1 MKGETEQSI
10 PPSCSVSLAEV
21 CACAALENGEIAAD
35 VQSLAMEIAEKL
47 ANDDSL
53 QKQTNLRRSI
63 TIRSK
68 IRRLWQLM
76 VVESRETR
84 EHTPTDDQD
93 LSRATH
99 IAVLHGQ
106 SSSPR
111 DRDADGEVT
120 RAGYR
125 MLHMRIAK
133 ILIPV
138 GAVNLD
144 GSSQACGSPPPL
156 RCPPQCVRGR
166 AAYSSG
172 RSPTERS
179 SRSRPRWRAK

>member
-1 MKGETEQSI
+1 MR
-10 PPSCSVSLAEV
+10 
-21 CACAALENGEIAAD
+21 AALENGDIAAD

-99 IAVLHGQ
+99 ILQPRGTQRVDAWYPGGGSLVHG
-106 SSSPR
+106 
-111 DRDADGEVT
+111 G
-120 RAGYR
+120 
-125 MLHMRIAK
+125 
-133 ILIPV
+133 
-138 GAVNLD
+138 
-144 GSSQACGSPPPL
+144 
-156 RCPPQCVRGR
+156 
-166 AAYSSG
+166 
-172 RSPTERS
+172 
-179 SRSRPRWRAK
+179 W